1 MLLSEG
7 VHYRHV
13 FFHLL
18 IFIIFFN
25 ALMLLIGQLE
35 GHPTCRNSFSNNYKN
50 LNFSFVHA
58 AHLGISPGEAAYPKV
73 KFKFSK

>member
-35 GHPTCRNSFSNNYKN
+35 GHPTCRNSFSNYFEN
-50 LNFSFVHA
+50 LNFTFGYA
-58 AHLGISPGEAAYPKV
+58 ASPGLIPR
-73 KFKFSK
+73 